1 MAGFF
6 AHNGREGARHG
17 GHASP
22 LVMPGPD
29 PGIHGEDSSDDC
41 AKPLSVAEQD
51 EAMRW
56 LLPIMLAGCLFNLA
70 AQTAMAADAIDFC
83 ATGTMTMG
91 PFDEH
96 IAEIRKANRYEK
108 ADIDELSAEQKAG
121 GPDFFSTQVVIKEEQ
136 SGSGDFDLHLF
147 QGFSDPQAKYN
158 VTMEWRC
165 KSADYPVAY
174 FVGFKVRQITGQT
187 ILVSREKGTVN
198 IISLKTIDPDLDKPT
213 SVKDADNHAVLCAD
227 IATGCIKTI
236 FYGRY

>member
-1 MAGFF
+1 MWCVF
-6 AHNGREGARHG
+6 AAITPFAFNFC
-17 GHASP
+17 P
-22 LVMPGPD
+22 LP
-29 PGIHGEDSSDDC
+29 
-41 AKPLSVAEQD
+41 A
-51 EAMRW
+51 
-56 LLPIMLAGCLFNLA
+56 N
-70 AQTAMAADAIDFC
+70 AQQVIDFC
-83 ATGTMTMG
+83 ATGTITFG
-91 PFDEH
+91 PFAEH

-108 ADIDELSAEQKAG
+108 ADIDELIAEQKAG

-147 QGFSDPQAKYN
+147 QGLSDPKAKYN

-187 ILVSREKGTVN
+187 ILVSHEKGTVN
-198 IISLKTIDPDLDKPT
+198 IISLKTIDPDLDKST
-213 SVKDADNHAVLCAD
+213 SVKDADNHVVLCGD

>member
-1 MAGFF
+1 MHIGKTT
-6 AHNGREGARHG
+6 
-17 GHASP
+17 S
-22 LVMPGPD
+22 
-29 PGIHGEDSSDDC
+29 
-41 AKPLSVAEQD
+41 
-51 EAMRW
+51 W
-56 LLPIMLAGCLFNLA
+56 LRVIVIAGCVFSFVA
-70 AQTAMAADAIDFC
+70 PGAGAADKIKLC
-83 ATGTMTMG
+83 SSGTMTMG

-108 ADIDELSAEQKAG
+108 ADIDELIAEQKAG

-165 KSADYPVAY
+165 KSTDYPVAY

-198 IISLKTIDPDLDKPT
+198 IISLKTLDPGLDKPT

>member
-1 MAGFF
+1 
-6 AHNGREGARHG
+6 
-17 GHASP
+17 
-22 LVMPGPD
+22 
-29 PGIHGEDSSDDC
+29 
-41 AKPLSVAEQD
+41 
-51 EAMRW
+51 MRR
-56 LLPIMLAGCLFNLA
+56 LLLIAIAGCALDFTA
-70 AQTAMAADAIDFC
+70 PSAMAEDKINFC
-83 ATGTMTMG
+83 ATGTITMG

-96 IAEIRKANRYEK
+96 IAEISKTNRYEK
-108 ADIDELSAEQKAG
+108 ADIDELVAEQKAG

-136 SGSGDFDLHLF
+136 SSSGDFDLHLF

>member
-1 MAGFF
+1 MWCVFVGIAGFVLSF
-6 AHNGREGARHG
+6 C
-17 GHASP
+17 P
-22 LVMPGPD
+22 LPA
-29 PGIHGEDSSDDC
+29 I
-41 AKPLSVAEQD
+41 
-51 EAMRW
+51 
-56 LLPIMLAGCLFNLA
+56 
-70 AQTAMAADAIDFC
+70 AQQGIDFC
-83 ATGTMTMG
+83 ATGTMAMG

-96 IAEIRKANRYEK
+96 IAEIQKANRYEK
-108 ADIDELSAEQKAG
+108 ADIDELIAEQKAG
-121 GPDFFSTQVVIKEEQ
+121 GPDFFSTQVVVKEER

-174 FVGFKVRQITGQT
+174 FVGFTVRQIAGQT

-213 SVKDADNHAVLCAD
+213 SVKDADNRAVLCTD
-227 IATGCIKTI
+227 IAKGCIKTI

>member
-6 AHNGREGARHG
+6 AHNGRGGARHG
-17 GHASP
+17 GHAPRSSC
-22 LVMPGPD
+22 PGLE
-29 PGIHGEDSSDDC
+29 PGIHAEVGPEDR
-41 AKPLSVAEQD
+41 AKPLSIAEQD
-51 EAMRW
+51 DAMPR
-56 LLPIMLAGCLFNLA
+56 LLPIVLAGCVFNLA
-70 AQTAMAADAIDFC
+70 SPSAMAADTIDFC

-96 IAEIRKANRYEK
+96 IAEIRKANRYEN
-108 ADIDELSAEQKAG
+108 ADTDELIAEQKAG

-147 QGFSDPQAKYN
+147 QGFPDPQAKYN

-198 IISLKTIDPDLDKPT
+198 IISLKTIDPGLDKPT

>member
-1 MAGFF
+1 MGQALRDEVRTEEQVATFVAKLRTG
-6 AHNGREGARHG
+6 EGAF
-17 GHASP
+17 
-22 LVMPGPD
+22 
-29 PGIHGEDSSDDC
+29 E
-41 AKPLSVAEQD
+41 D
-51 EAMRW
+51 EASEGRSKS
-56 LLPIMLAGCLFNLA
+56 LGASLSYGFGSAFGEEDRKRLAL
-70 AQTAMAADAIDFC
+70 
-83 ATGTMTMG
+83 
-91 PFDEH
+91 
-96 IAEIRKANRYEK
+96 
-108 ADIDELSAEQKAG
+108 
-121 GPDFFSTQVVIKEEQ
+121 
-136 SGSGDFDLHLF
+136 LHLF

>member
-1 MAGFF
+1 MGAAAQGMAGMLPRSSCP
-6 AHNGREGARHG
+6 GLTR
-17 GHASP
+17 ASM
-22 LVMPGPD
+22 LR
-29 PGIHGEDSSDDC
+29 ICSEDR
-41 AKPLSVAEQD
+41 AKPPSVAEQD

-70 AQTAMAADAIDFC
+70 AQTAMAADTFDFC

-108 ADIDELSAEQKAG
+108 ADIDELIAEQKAG

-147 QGFSDPQAKYN
+147 QGYSDPQAKYN

-187 ILVSREKGTVN
+187 ILVSREKGAVN

>member
-1 MAGFF
+1 M
-6 AHNGREGARHG
+6 RRIR
-17 GHASP
+17 P
-22 LVMPGPD
+22 
-29 PGIHGEDSSDDC
+29 EDR
-41 AKPLSVAEQD
+41 AKPLSAAEPDETMPRLLLVAL
-51 EAMRW
+51 ASC
-56 LLPIMLAGCLFNLA
+56 LLNLA
-70 AQTAMAADAIDFC
+70 AQTATAADTINFC

-91 PFDEH
+91 PSDEH

-108 ADIDELSAEQKAG
+108 ADIDELIAEQKAG

-165 KSADYPVAY
+165 KSADYPLAY

-187 ILVSREKGTVN
+187 ILVSREKGAVN
-198 IISLKTIDPDLDKPT
+198 IISLKTIDPGLDKPT
-213 SVKDADNHAVLCAD
+213 SVKDADNHAALCAD

>member
-1 MAGFF
+1 
-6 AHNGREGARHG
+6 
-17 GHASP
+17 
-22 LVMPGPD
+22 MPGLD
-29 PGIHGEDSSDDC
+29 PGIHAEVRPADC
-41 AKPLSVAEQD
+41 AKPLRLRSRTNDD
-51 EAMRW
+51 EGKTMR
-56 LLPIMLAGCLFNLA
+56 LLLLLLAMLACALNLTA
-70 AQTAMAADAIDFC
+70 PSAMAADTIDFC

-91 PFDEH
+91 PFDAH

-108 ADIDELSAEQKAG
+108 ADIDELIAEQKAG

-174 FVGFKVRQITGQT
+174 FVGFKVTAIGDGA
-187 ILVSREKGTVN
+187 ILVSREKATVN
-198 IISLKTIDPDLDKPT
+198 VISLKKLDPDLDKHT
-213 SVKDADNHAVLCAD
+213 SVKDFTSHAVLCRD
-227 IATGCIKTI
+227 IAKGCVKTI

>member
-1 MAGFF
+1 MIVLGDTRTWRVF
-6 AHNGREGARHG
+6 
-17 GHASP
+17 P
-22 LVMPGPD
+22 V
-29 PGIHGEDSSDDC
+29 I
-41 AKPLSVAEQD
+41 VA
-51 EAMRW
+51 
-56 LLPIMLAGCLFNLA
+56 LAFNLA
-70 AQTAMAADAIDFC
+70 TQIAMAADTIDFC

-108 ADIDELSAEQKAG
+108 ADIDELIAEQKAG

-187 ILVSREKGTVN
+187 ILVSRENGTVN
-198 IISLKTIDPDLDKPT
+198 IISLKNIDPGLDKPA
-213 SVKDADNHAVLCAD
+213 SVKDADSHAVLCTD
-227 IATGCIKTI
+227 IAKGCVKTI

>member
-1 MAGFF
+1 MW
-6 AHNGREGARHG
+6 R
-17 GHASP
+17 
-22 LVMPGPD
+22 
-29 PGIHGEDSSDDC
+29 
-41 AKPLSVAEQD
+41 
-51 EAMRW
+51 
-56 LLPIMLAGCLFNLA
+56 LLLLALAGCALTL
-70 AQTAMAADAIDFC
+70 TSLSAMAADAIEFC

-108 ADIDELSAEQKAG
+108 ADIDELIAEQKAG

-158 VTMEWRC
+158 VTMQWRC

-174 FVGFKVRQITGQT
+174 FVGFKVSAISDGA

-198 IISLKTIDPDLDKPT
+198 IISLKKIDPDLDKHT
-213 SVKDADNHAVLCAD
+213 SVMDFASHAVLCRD

>member
-1 MAGFF
+1 
-6 AHNGREGARHG
+6 
-17 GHASP
+17 
-22 LVMPGPD
+22 
-29 PGIHGEDSSDDC
+29 
-41 AKPLSVAEQD
+41 
-51 EAMRW
+51 MRW

-70 AQTAMAADAIDFC
+70 AQTAMAADTIDFC

-108 ADIDELSAEQKAG
+108 ADIDELIAEQKAG

-147 QGFSDPQAKYN
+147 QGFSDPKAKYN

-187 ILVSREKGTVN
+187 IVVSREKDTVN

-213 SVKDADNHAVLCAD
+213 SVKDAGSHAVLCAD

>member
-1 MAGFF
+1 MAGML
-6 AHNGREGARHG
+6 
-17 GHASP
+17 ASSSC
-22 LVMPGPD
+22 PGSTRASVLKFRP
-29 PGIHGEDSSDDC
+29 EDR
-41 AKPLSVAEQD
+41 AKPLSAAEPD
-51 EAMRW
+51 ETMPR
-56 LLPIMLAGCLFNLA
+56 LLLIALASCLLSLAGPA
-70 AQTAMAADAIDFC
+70 AMAADAIDFC
-83 ATGTMTMG
+83 ATGTMIMG

-96 IAEIRKANRYEK
+96 IAEIRKASRYEK
-108 ADIDELSAEQKAG
+108 ADIDELIAEQKAG

-158 VTMEWRC
+158 VAMEWRC

-187 ILVSREKGTVN
+187 ILVSREKDTVN
-198 IISLKTIDPDLDKPT
+198 IISLKTIDPGLDKPT
-213 SVKDADNHAVLCAD
+213 SVKDADNHATLCND

>member
-1 MAGFF
+1 MMITPSFTFRLLTRAWHVFAVIVGF
-6 AHNGREGARHG
+6 A
-17 GHASP
+17 
-22 LVMPGPD
+22 
-29 PGIHGEDSSDDC
+29 
-41 AKPLSVAEQD
+41 
-51 EAMRW
+51 
-56 LLPIMLAGCLFNLA
+56 FNLTT
-70 AQTAMAADAIDFC
+70 QTALAADTIHFC

-96 IAEIRKANRYEK
+96 IAEIRKSNRYEK
-108 ADIDELSAEQKAG
+108 ADIDELIAEQKAG

-147 QGFSDPQAKYN
+147 QGFSDPKAKYN

-174 FVGFKVRQITGQT
+174 FVGFKVRAIAGRT
-187 ILVSREKGTVN
+187 ILVSREKDTVN
-198 IISLKTIDPDLDKPT
+198 IISLKTIDPGLDKPT

-227 IATGCIKTI
+227 IAKGCVKTI

>member
-1 MAGFF
+1 MRLLLLITFAACALNLMAPP
-6 AHNGREGARHG
+6 A
-17 GHASP
+17 
-22 LVMPGPD
+22 V
-29 PGIHGEDSSDDC
+29 
-41 AKPLSVAEQD
+41 
-51 EAMRW
+51 
-56 LLPIMLAGCLFNLA
+56 
-70 AQTAMAADAIDFC
+70 AADTIPFC

-108 ADIDELSAEQKAG
+108 ADIDELIAEQKAG

-158 VTMEWRC
+158 VVEKWHC
-165 KSADYPVAY
+165 EHDDYPVAY
-174 FVGFKVRQITGQT
+174 FFGFKVRQIAGRT

-198 IISLKTIDPDLDKPT
+198 IISLKAIDPGLDKPT

>member
-1 MAGFF
+1 MLRICAKD
-6 AHNGREGARHG
+6 R
-17 GHASP
+17 
-22 LVMPGPD
+22 
-29 PGIHGEDSSDDC
+29 

-70 AQTAMAADAIDFC
+70 AQTAMAADTIDFC

-108 ADIDELSAEQKAG
+108 ADVDELIAEQKAG

-147 QGFSDPQAKYN
+147 QGFSDPQAKYD
-158 VTMEWRC
+158 VTMKWHCEHD
-165 KSADYPVAY
+165 DYPVAY
-174 FVGFKVRQITGQT
+174 FVGFKVTAIVDGA
-187 ILVSREKGTVN
+187 ILVSREKRTVN
-198 IISLKTIDPDLDKPT
+198 VISLKKIDSGLDKQT
-213 SVKDADNHAVLCAD
+213 SVKDFTSHAVLCRD

>member
-1 MAGFF
+1 LRITGAAAQGMAGMLPP
-6 AHNGREGARHG
+6 
-17 GHASP
+17 SSC
-22 LVMPGPD
+22 PGLTQVSVLRFP
-29 PGIHGEDSSDDC
+29 PEDC
-41 AKPLSVAEQD
+41 AKPLSVAEPD
-51 EAMRW
+51 DAMRP
-56 LLPIMLAGCLFNLA
+56 LLPIMLASCLFILA
-70 AQTAMAADAIDFC
+70 APPAMAADTVDFC

-108 ADIDELSAEQKAG
+108 ADIDELIAEQKAG

-147 QGFSDPQAKYN
+147 QGFSDPQAKYK
-158 VTMEWRC
+158 VAMEWRC

-174 FVGFKVRQITGQT
+174 FVGFKVRQIDGHA

-198 IISLKTIDPDLDKPT
+198 IISLKKIDPDLDKPT

-227 IATGCIKTI
+227 IAKGCIKTI

>member
-1 MAGFF
+1 MVR
-6 AHNGREGARHG
+6 NR
-17 GHASP
+17 
-22 LVMPGPD
+22 
-29 PGIHGEDSSDDC
+29 SDDC
-41 AKPLSVAEQD
+41 AKPLTVAEQD

-56 LLPIMLAGCLFNLA
+56 LIPIMLAGCLFNLVG
-70 AQTAMAADAIDFC
+70 QTAMAADTIAFC

-96 IAEIRKANRYEK
+96 IADIRKANRYEK
-108 ADIDELSAEQKAG
+108 ADIDELIAEQKAG

-147 QGFSDPQAKYN
+147 QGFSDPQAKYSVVEKWHCEHN
-158 VTMEWRC
+158 
-165 KSADYPVAY
+165 DYPVAY
-174 FVGFKVRQITGQT
+174 FVGFKVRAISEGA

-198 IISLKTIDPDLDKPT
+198 VISLKKIDPGLDKHT
-213 SVKDADNHAVLCAD
+213 SVKDFTSHAVLCAD